1 MTPNVGF
8 FRASTLSYQV
18 GVTENISDVRV
29 SNVLCKTESY

>member
-8 FRASTLSYQV
+8 FRALSYQV
-18 GVTENISDVRV
+18 GVTENISDIRV